1 MILKKLQILMI
12 AVFAVSI
19 LFSSCKKDEEEKE
32 SPPAIPVVSDPLHVY
47 GDYFYVNWIG
57 VVGATGYYVDVA
69 TDQNFSNFLPDYT
82 NKEVAI
88 NGMFVV
94 EGLTTGTSYF
104 VRMRAINAHGSSGN
118 SVAQQFNTRAANV
131 LPNMDMEEW
140 ITYPNYEN
148 PAPEGVWAS
157 ANKVVDLLPGVYPV
171 LLFKS
176 EDSYSGTY
184 AAKARTD
191 SASGMPLLTGSL
203 STGLFSVNLQNPLKS
218 LITGVP
224 YKSKPTKFQGY
235 YKYFGVG
242 GDSCEIRTTL
252 SKWNPATKER
262 DVIGE
267 VVYRTTDLVD
277 VYTFFDLE
285 VVYFSAEEPDTID
298 VVFAASAGGEYFK
311 GKIGSTIYVDDFNLI
326 FE

>member
-1 MILKKLQILMI
+1 MILRKSHILLI

-19 LFSSCKKDEEEKE
+19 LFSSCKKED
-32 SPPAIPVVSDPLHVY
+32 PPPQYPWLMILFIFMVII
-47 GDYFYVNWIG
+47 FYVNWIG

-88 NGMFVV
+88 NGMFIV
-94 EGLTTGTSYF
+94 EGLTPNTSYY

-203 STGLFSVNLQNPLKS
+203 STGLFNVNLQNPLKS

-224 YKSKPTKFQGY
+224 YKSRPTKFQGY
-235 YKYFGVG
+235 YKYLGVG

-252 SKWNPATKER
+252 SKWNAATKER
-262 DVIGE
+262 DVIGG

-285 VVYFSAEEPDTID
+285 VVYFSTEEPDTID

-311 GKIGSTIYVDDFNLI
+311 GKIGSTIFVDDFTLT

>member
-1 MILKKLQILMI
+1 MKFKKLQFLII
-12 AVFAVSI
+12 TVFAVSI
-19 LFSSCKKDEEEKE
+19 LFSSCKKDDEEKE
-32 SPPAIPVVSDPLHVY
+32 SPPAVPVVSNPLHVY

-69 TDQNFSNFLPDYT
+69 TDQNFNNFLPDYT

-94 EGLTTGTSYF
+94 EGLNPSTSYF

-118 SVAQQFNTRAANV
+118 SVAQQFITRAANV

-148 PAPEGVWAS
+148 PAPDGVWAS
-157 ANKVVDLLPGVYPV
+157 ANKVADLNPDWYPV
-171 LLFKS
+171 LLFKT
-176 EDSYSGTY
+176 DDAYSGNY
-184 AAKARTD
+184 AAKAVTNIAD
-191 SASGMPLLTGSL
+191 GMPLLAGSL
-203 STGLFSVNLQNPLKS
+203 STGVFTVNLENPLKS

-224 YKSKPTKFQGY
+224 YKSRPTGFHGY
-235 YKYFGVG
+235 YKYMGVD

-252 SKWNPATKER
+252 SRWNAATHER
-262 DVIGE
+262 DKIGE
-267 VVYRTTDLVD
+267 VVFRTTDLIEE
-277 VYTFFDLE
+277 YTYFDLE
-285 VVYFSAEEPDTID
+285 IVYFLAEEPDTID
-298 VVFAASAGGEYFK
+298 MVFAASAGGEYFI
-311 GKIGSTIYVDDFNLI
+311 GGVGSTLYIDDFSLT

>member
-1 MILKKLQILMI
+1 MILRKPNILLI

-19 LFSSCKKDEEEKE
+19 LFSSCKKEKE
-32 SPPAIPVVSDPLHVY
+32 ETGVPVVSDPLHVY

-57 VVGATGYYVDVA
+57 VIGATGYYVDVA
-69 TDQNFSNFLPDYT
+69 TNQNFSNFLPDYT

-88 NGMFVV
+88 NGMFIV
-94 EGLTTGTSYF
+94 EGLTPNTSYY

-118 SVAQQFNTRAANV
+118 SIAQQFNTRAANV

-157 ANKVVDLLPGVYPV
+157 ANKVVDLLPGIYPV

-203 STGLFSVNLQNPLKS
+203 STGLFNVNLQNPLKS

-224 YKSKPTKFQGY
+224 YKSRPTKFQGY

-252 SKWNPATKER
+252 SKWNAATKER

-285 VVYFSAEEPDTID
+285 VVYFSTEEPDTID

-311 GKIGSTIYVDDFNLI
+311 GKIGSTIFVDDFTLT

>member
-1 MILKKLQILMI
+1 MILRKSHILLI

-19 LFSSCKKDEEEKE
+19 LFSSCKKEDP
-32 SPPAIPVVSDPLHVY
+32 PPAVPVVNDPLHIY

-88 NGMFVV
+88 NGMFIV
-94 EGLTTGTSYF
+94 EGLTPNTSYY

-203 STGLFSVNLQNPLKS
+203 STGLFNVNLQNPLKS

-224 YKSKPTKFQGY
+224 YKSRPTKFQGY
-235 YKYFGVG
+235 YKYLGVG

-252 SKWNPATKER
+252 SKWNAATKER
-262 DVIGE
+262 DVIGG

-285 VVYFSAEEPDTID
+285 VVYFSTEEPDTID

-311 GKIGSTIYVDDFNLI
+311 GKIGSTIFVDDFTLT